1 MSTIRKNSL
10 KAASWIYVGF
20 LVGAVNQYFFTHKNW
35 FQPEEYG
42 LTRSLLDIS
51 ILVSAISTLGT
62 TSFLYKFFP
71 YYKDNVQA
79 VKNDMLALALRVAL
93 GGFAITAIL
102 LWLLQPLIIQKFGT
116 NSHLLVEY
124 FYYVI
129 PFGGSILLYNILEA
143 YSYGFD
149 KGVYTSMLKELILR
163 VFTSAIII
171 LKIFGYIDF
180 QQFILFFSLQYASI
194 VIILA
199 VDLYRKNQ
207 LWISFKTSNVTRK
220 FRRKIIAILAFT
232 FIVIIVNV
240 LRQSID
246 SLVLAAKQDLAK
258 VGIFSFAS
266 YLVSLMQAPFRSI
279 IAVTIPV
286 LSRYWKAKNVKEI
299 KRIYQ
304 RSSINLLTFAL
315 FIFFCIWLNY
325 TDAIN
330 FFNID
335 AEYLTGKWVFFI
347 LSIVAVIE
355 MGTGVSGQ
363 IIGTSTYWRFELW
376 TSLLLTCLII
386 PLSYLLTVKYG
397 ILGPA
402 IANLL
407 SFSVY
412 NAIRMQFL
420 WKKFRM
426 QPFNTKTAEIIL
438 ISLLL
443 YLVTYFAFSN
453 LHGLSALLLRTI
465 VFTILMAICIYFRNI
480 SPDVKPV
487 IQSLISR
494 LKNK

>member
-79 VKNDMLALALRVAL
+79 AKNDMLALALRVAL

-124 FYYVI
+124 FYYVL

-143 YSYGFD
+143 YAYGFD

-171 LKIFGYIDF
+171 LKIFDYIDF
-180 QQFILFFSLQYASI
+180 EQFILFFSLQYASI

-199 VDLYRKNQ
+199 VDLYSKNQ

-299 KRIYQ
+299 KLIYQ

-315 FIFFCIWLNY
+315 FIFYCIWLNY

-386 PLSYLLTVKYG
+386 PLSYILTVKYG

-402 IANLL
+402 IANLI

-420 WKKFRM
+420 WKKFHM
-426 QPFNTKTAEIIL
+426 QPFNTKTAEIII

-443 YLVTYFAFSN
+443 YLVTYFAFNN

-465 VFTILMAICIYFRNI
+465 VFTILMATCIYFRNI

-487 IQSLISR
+487 FQSLMNR
-494 LKNK
+494 FKK